1 MTESRTGHGL
11 RLFLDSADTAA
22 WERWL
27 PTGIFHGVTTNPV
40 LLERA
45 GETCSVDNLAA
56 LASRARDMGAREI
69 HLQTWGD
76 DEQAMTDRGARLAI
90 LASDDLSVAVKVPVT
105 NVGLRVARTLAGK
118 GATVTLTAV
127 YQPGQVV
134 AAAGFGAA
142 YAAPY
147 LGRLDDAGR
156 DGKAAALAMHDIL
169 LTTASTTRLLTAS
182 LRSADIVV
190 DLARQGLDTFTFGPA
205 VAEQLLASDLTDAA
219 AADFHRAA
227 QAMGDD
233 R

>member
-1 MTESRTGHGL
+1 MYESRTADGL
-11 RLFLDSADTAA
+11 CLFLDSADAGA
-22 WERWL
+22 WEKWI

-45 GETCSVDNLAA
+45 GETCSVKNLEG
-56 LASRARDMGAREI
+56 LVSKARDLGAMEI
-69 HLQTWGD
+69 HLQTWGE
-76 DEQAMTDRGARLAI
+76 DEEAMVKRGARLAS
-90 LASDDLSVAVKVPVT
+90 LGGDDLPVVVKVPVT
-105 NVGLRVARTLAGK
+105 PVGFQVARRLVDAGIPI
-118 GATVTLTAV
+118 TLTGV

-147 LGRLDDAGR
+147 LGRLDDAGH
-156 DGKAAALAMHDIL
+156 DGIAVALAMNEIL
-169 LTTASTTRLLTAS
+169 LHTGSPTRLLTAS

-205 VAEQLLASDLTDAA
+205 VAEQLLASDLTEAA
-219 AADFHRAA
+219 AADFQRAA
-227 QAMGDD
+227 EAMGDD